1 VNLNAN
7 KIRKDP
13 VPLIYRGFLPEK
25 VEKNP
30 KEKQWD
36 QPCSPGEKSC
46 SVEVIVGGCNE

>member
-36 QPCSPGEKSC
+36 PTMFTWRKIMFSGST
-46 SVEVIVGGCNE
+46 SRRM